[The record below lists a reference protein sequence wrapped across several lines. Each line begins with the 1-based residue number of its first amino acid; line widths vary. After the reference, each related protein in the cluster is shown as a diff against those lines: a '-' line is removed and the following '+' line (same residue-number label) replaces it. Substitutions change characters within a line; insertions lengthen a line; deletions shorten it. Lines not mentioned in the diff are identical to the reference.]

1 MSKAGI
7 GGAAASKFSGRLLK
21 RVEYRLLTTRKV
33 GEESRQSN
41 EHSNGEK
48 SCTIAGEEVIESSK
62 EKTGCLLLG

>member
-1 MSKAGI
+1 M
-7 GGAAASKFSGRLLK
+7 
-21 RVEYRLLTTRKV
+21 TTRKV

-62 EKTGCLLLG
+62 EQTGCLLLG